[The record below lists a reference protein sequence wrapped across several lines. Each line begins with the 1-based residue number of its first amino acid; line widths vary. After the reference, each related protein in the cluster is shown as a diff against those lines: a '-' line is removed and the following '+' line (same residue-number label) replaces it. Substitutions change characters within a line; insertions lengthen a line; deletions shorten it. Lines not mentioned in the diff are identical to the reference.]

1 VAGIKRIDAFLQ
13 LLIQSSGGFHSYHK
27 NSRMGMEEPST
38 EFIGRFSFSLVFYSM
53 VKQTLAKIS
62 RDY

>member
-1 VAGIKRIDAFLQ
+1 
-13 LLIQSSGGFHSYHK
+13 
-27 NSRMGMEEPST
+27 MEEPST

-53 VKQTLAKIS
+53 VKQSLAKIS